1 MFILSALDERG
12 SFHAAKVLTFGEIC
26 NTFSGILRRGKKK
39 EATRV
44 RASFFNDNDVCCG
57 A

>member
-12 SFHAAKVLTFGEIC
+12 SFHAAKVVTFGEMC

-39 EATRV
+39 EAYARV
-44 RASFFNDNDVCCG
+44 GLFL
-57 A
+57 